1 MSRTLIW
8 SQLAFDLGDQLVAEN
23 SSLWSIHAPLEG
35 PLWVRGIAGV
45 VSPRLVHVTVH
56 HHASPCPSSTVQ
68 VTVFAL
74 AQGELLQ
81 QSTLLLLVQCIT
93 LNIIFTTLNMI
104 INFKFISKLV
114 LNNSNAFFHREDL
127 RAQRHFTLT
136 HPSVASTLLLLIL
149 LELHRLDPLSLLP
162 LDSTTTTMISKT
174 VFFSEITLRL
184 RNVWQHR
191 ELFGI
196 ARNYVWSV

>member
-104 INFKFISKLV
+104 INFKFISELV
-114 LNNSNAFFHREDL
+114 LNNSNAFFSSRRSSSAEVFDPHSPFCRLHSPAVDS
-127 RAQRHFTLT
+127 AGTSQTWSAVA
-136 HPSVASTLLLLIL
+136 PSSRFYNNNNDFKA
-149 LELHRLDPLSLLP
+149 
-162 LDSTTTTMISKT
+162 
-174 VFFSEITLRL
+174 F
-184 RNVWQHR
+184 
-191 ELFGI
+191 
-196 ARNYVWSV
+196 